1 VAGILD
7 PKSRIMDV
15 VLTEQG
21 KRQIASGELRIEFA
35 GFTDKHTFYQRDVAS
50 GSDDATTRLY
60 FEAIPLPFDQVTF
73 ETDDSGKMI
82 NYTGGDLELRSG
94 RLWEPL
100 PVTTE
105 EEVSRFVE
113 SEFTTSGGLP
123 GFASLA
129 SGIVTSSIDN
139 FRRLQ
144 YIGTDDIFFGKEFS
158 ISQDRVEWIVGD
170 NIIGKTSD
178 SPFNRSAGSGDVEYI
193 DLDNIEPFFLDMRMQ
208 HLPNFRFLPPM
219 TTVATTPDSIGSF
232 NYTQEKIDN
241 PSGFLGEYTIMT
253 PYRIE
258 TMESLEDY
266 LANGQAT
273 TSEAYGPGAPGGMH
287 GKSFIEIDF
296 EGRSR
301 QQNLVCQMFEMGEN
315 ELKKLDVIDF
325 GVFFDQNTGN
335 SKHIFFCGKVFIDEV
350 GLGTF
355 INLFTLSFERNL

>member
-1 VAGILD
+1 MAGILD

-21 KRQIASGELRIEFA
+21 KRQVASGELRIEFA

-82 NYTGGDLELRSG
+82 NYAGGDLELRSG
-94 RLWEPL
+94 RLWESL

-105 EEVSRFVE
+105 EEVARFVE
-113 SEFTTSGGLP
+113 SEFSTSGGLP

-158 ISQDRVEWIVGD
+158 INQNRVEWIVDD
-170 NIIGKTSD
+170 NTDGRTSD
-178 SPFNRSAGSGDVEYI
+178 SPFNRSPGSGDVEYI
-193 DLDNIEPFFLDMRMQ
+193 DLDTIEPFFLDMRMQ

-219 TTVATTPDSIGSF
+219 TNIATTPDSIGKF
-232 NYTQEKIDN
+232 NYTQEKEDN
-241 PSGFLGEYTIMT
+241 PDGFLGEYTIME

-258 TMESLEDY
+258 TMESLDAY
-266 LANGQAT
+266 LAGNEYPAD
-273 TSEAYGPGAPGGMH
+273 PGAPGGMLE
-287 GKSFIEIDF
+287 KSFIEIDF

-301 QQNLVCQMFEMGEN
+301 QQNLVCQMFEMGKN
-315 ELKKLDVIDF
+315 ELKKLDVVDF

-335 SKHIFFCGKVFIDEV
+335 SKHIFFCGKVFIDDV

-355 INLFTLSFERNL
+355 VNLFTLSFERNL